1 MKEFRRSVWI
11 GFIWSIV
18 FGTSAPF
25 FIRLDGRKPGGRAVC
40 RRSVKAP
47 WEHLKLLFFPV
58 LRLYGLGVYLA
69 GTPLER
75 LRTGT
80 GRGCAAGNADH
91 YGAVLYLHRHLR
103 QALAVGRHPHICAG
117 CGCHCVSTP
126 GNTPGE
132 DVAAGVFMAAVAPCS
147 HRRLLWRVQPVS
159 ACGGNFCNPISIRA
173 VLLRDCPFSAP
184 FFRFS
189 HKM

>member
-18 FGTSAPF
+18 FGTMLHFLYGWTGENRVVGLYA
-25 FIRLDGRKPGGRAVC
+25 AV
-40 RRSVKAP
+40 SEST

-58 LRLYGLGVYLA
+58 LLYTVWEYMA

-91 YGAVLYLHRHLR
+91 YGAVLYLHRHLW
-103 QALAVGRHPHICAG
+103 QALAVGRYPHLCAG
-117 CGCHCVSTP
+117 CGCHCILHLEIRPARTWQQRVRRSC
-126 GNTPGE
+126 
-132 DVAAGVFMAAVAPCS
+132 PCS
-147 HRRLLWRVQPVS
+147 HSRLLWRVQPVS